1 MPTEPGGPRSGAP
14 RSREPRRRG
23 AERPARRIGALPA
36 VRGVALTLRGWAL
49 VVLGALGIVVAPIIE
64 FRELLF
70 VGIVLLG
77 LPVAAVLAL
86 LAVTPVLQVQ
96 RRFAPQVVAVGD
108 VVDVDVVLDNR
119 GAALRAGARA
129 EDRLDRVE
137 RGLVS
142 GRTVARGAFTLPAVA
157 QRGSGSSRVRARYRL
172 PAERRGIHRIGPLR
186 LLRGD
191 LFGLAVRE
199 TIAGAAQPFVVT
211 PRAVPLQSDVLDAHG
226 AGGSSPVAHATAGAG
241 TDDVIPRDYRPG
253 DAMRRVHWR
262 ASARSGELKVR
273 QDEQNTDPHAWIL
286 LETRAARILDERGGD
301 DRLEWAVSMT
311 ASLAVHLLE
320 RGFETHLIETG
331 APDQAVRSEDEREA
345 AHDVLLR
352 LAELAPAAESVE
364 AVGRIAAEMR
374 DAGGSRPVFAVLSRL
389 HEEDLAALA
398 SLAAHARPAVAFL
411 VGGTP
416 EEEAALA
423 SLGWYPV
430 PVTPRTAVE
439 EAWAQA
445 LALRVVA

>member
-1 MPTEPGGPRSGAP
+1 MATERREGDAPSSRLGG
-14 RSREPRRRG
+14 
-23 AERPARRIGALPA
+23 LPA
-36 VRGVALTLRGWAL
+36 LAGVALTLRGWAFA
-49 VVLGALGIVVAPIIE
+49 VLGTAAIVAAPMLG

-70 VGIVLLG
+70 VGLVLLG
-77 LPVAAVLAL
+77 LPLGAVVSLAF
-86 LAVTPVLQVQ
+86 ATPVLQVQ
-96 RRFAPQVVAVGD
+96 RRFAPRVVAVGD
-108 VVDVDVVLDNR
+108 VVDVDVLLDNR
-119 GAALRAGARA
+119 GGAIRGGARA

-137 RGLVS
+137 RGLS
-142 GRTVARGAFTLPAVA
+142 THRTVARGGFTLPPVSAA
-157 QRGSGSSRVRARYRL
+157 GGGASRVRARYRL
-172 PAERRGIHRIGPLR
+172 PAGRRGVHRIGPLR
-186 LLRGD
+186 LVRGD
-191 LFGLAVRE
+191 ALGLALRE
-199 TIAGAAQPFVVT
+199 TVAGAAQPFVVT

-286 LETRAARILDERGGD
+286 LETRGSRMLDERGGD

-320 RGFETHLIETG
+320 RGFETHLVETG
-331 APDQAVRSEDEREA
+331 AVDELARSEDEREV

-352 LAELAPAAESVE
+352 LAELVPASE
-364 AVGRIAAEMR
+364 AVAATSRIAAEMR
-374 DAGGSRPVFAVLSRL
+374 EAGGVRPVFAVLSHLR
-389 HEEDLAALA
+389 EEDLAALA
-398 SLAAHARPAVAFL
+398 SLAVHARPAIAFV
-411 VGGTP
+411 VGGSA
-416 EEEAALA
+416 EEESVLS

-430 PVTPRTAVE
+430 AVAPSTSVE

>member
-1 MPTEPGGPRSGAP
+1 MPTEPRGP
-14 RSREPRRRG
+14 
-23 AERPARRIGALPA
+23 ERPPRRIGALPA
-36 VRGVALTLRGWAL
+36 VAGIALTLRGWAL
-49 VVLGALGIVVAPIIE
+49 VVLGVLGIAVAPIIE

-70 VGIVLLG
+70 VAIVLLG
-77 LPVAAVLAL
+77 LPIAAIVTLI
-86 LAVTPVLQVQ
+86 AVTPVLQVQ

-119 GAALRAGARA
+119 GAAVPAGARA

-137 RGLVS
+137 RGLVT
-142 GRTVARGAFTLPAVA
+142 GRTVARGAFTLPAIA
-157 QRGSGSSRVRARYRL
+157 LRGSGSSRVRARYRL
-172 PAERRGIHRIGPLR
+172 PAGRRGIHRIGPLR
-186 LLRGD
+186 LTRRD
-191 LFGLAVRE
+191 AFGLAVRE
-199 TIAGAAQPFVVT
+199 TVVGAAQPFVVT
-211 PRAVPLQSDVLDAHG
+211 PRAVPLQSDVLDAYG

-320 RGFETHLIETG
+320 RGFETHLVETG
-331 APDQAVRSEDEREA
+331 ATDQLGRSEDEREV

-352 LAELAPAAESVE
+352 LAELAPADDSVE
-364 AVGRIAAEMR
+364 AVGRIASEMR

-416 EEEAALA
+416 EEESALIA
-423 SLGWYPV
+423 LGWYPV
-430 PVTPRTAVE
+430 PVSPRTAVE

-445 LALRVVA
+445 LALRMVA

>member
-1 MPTEPGGPRSGAP
+1 MAPDPHGGEAP
-14 RSREPRRRG
+14 ST
-23 AERPARRIGALPA
+23 RIGALPA
-36 VRGVALTLRGWAL
+36 LAGVALTLRGWAF
-49 VVLGALGIVVAPIIE
+49 VVLGTAAIVLAPLLG

-70 VGIVLLG
+70 LGLVLLG
-77 LPVAAVLAL
+77 LPLGAVVSLAAGA
-86 LAVTPVLQVQ
+86 PVLQVQ

-108 VVDVDVVLDNR
+108 VVDVDVLLENR
-119 GAALRAGARA
+119 GGPLRGGARA
-129 EDRLDRVE
+129 EDRLERVE
-137 RGLVS
+137 RGEAS
-142 GRTVARGAFTLPAVA
+142 GRVVAHGGFGLPPVPAA
-157 QRGSGSSRVRARYRL
+157 GTGSSRVRARYRL
-172 PAERRGIHRIGPLR
+172 PAGRRGIHRIGPLR
-186 LLRGD
+186 LVRGD
-191 LFGLAVRE
+191 ALGLALRE
-199 TIAGAAQPFVVT
+199 TVAGAAQPFVVT

-286 LETRAARILDERGGD
+286 LETRASRVLDKGGRGAD

-320 RGFETHLIETG
+320 RGFETHLVETG
-331 APDQAVRSEDEREA
+331 SADELGRSEDEREV

-352 LAELAPAAESVE
+352 LAEIEPAAEAVE
-364 AVGRIAAEMR
+364 AVGRIAGEMR
-374 DAGGSRPVFAVLSRL
+374 ETGGVRPVFAVLSRL
-389 HEEDLAALA
+389 REDDLGPLA
-398 SLAAHARPAVAFL
+398 SLAAQARPAIAF
-411 VGGTP
+411 VVEGTP

-423 SLGWYPV
+423 ALGWYAV
-430 PVTPRTAVE
+430 AVSTRTPIE
-439 EAWAQA
+439 EAWAEA